1 MWFEITSS
9 GKFLIGVAVKAS
21 IICFWW
27 IGPWRR
33 VRTWQHCF
41 RFPAVFH
48 ICVPCDEESARAG
61 ASDLF
66 VDCFTISSL
75 WVIFYK
81 LLYVLAFLRVFVR
94 DNNLV
99 HCLKFVPEKNIFNLD
114 IFKPFYRSIS
124 MYVRCKVLWL
134 IFREEKWTTTIISRR
149 KRGMRLSVIC

>member
-1 MWFEITSS
+1 MCNPKLEEKNTKTTKFPKHYICYVLVVVIWKSSS

-66 VDCFTISSL
+66 VYCFTISTL

-81 LLYVLAFLRVFVR
+81 LLFVLPFLRVFVR
-94 DNNLV
+94 DNYLV

-114 IFKPFYRSIS
+114 ILNLFIDRSQS
-124 MYVRCKVLWL
+124 TSGVKCC
-134 IFREEKWTTTIISRR
+134 
-149 KRGMRLSVIC
+149 G

>member
-48 ICVPCDEESARAG
+48 ICVPCDEESARAS
-61 ASDLF
+61 ASELF
-66 VDCFTISSL
+66 VYCFTISSL

-81 LLYVLAFLRVFVR
+81 LLFVLPFLRVFVR
-94 DNNLV
+94 DNYLV
-99 HCLKFVPEKNIFNLD
+99 LYH
-114 IFKPFYRSIS
+114 
-124 MYVRCKVLWL
+124 
-134 IFREEKWTTTIISRR
+134 RERIVKSSTLSCMKKRR
-149 KRGMRLSVIC
+149 KSPNLPQNEGTPPLFWVLSGWGRAPIILGVLVEHPLF